1 MEKRRR
7 DLLDT
12 QNPMINYTI
21 YLVLKRALKIKVS
34 SINLYLL
41 FILLFLMQSAELEI
55 NRIRKDF
62 PILTRKINGKPFV
75 YFDNAATTQKPLSVI
90 NKISD
95 FYSFYNS
102 NIHRAVYDVAQEATD
117 AYELT
122 RNKVANFIKAR
133 SPDEIIF
140 TRNATEA
147 INLVAYSWG
156 RKNIRNEDV
165 IILSEQEHH
174 SNIVPWQI
182 LAKEKNAVI
191 KYLKINETGNI
202 DLNELELYL
211 CNNSNIKLVSLCH
224 MSNALGNIVPIQE
237 IIDMAHQHDIPILVD
252 GAQSVPHIKTDV
264 THLDCDFLAFSA
276 HKMLGPTGV
285 GILYT
290 KEKILKDMNPFI
302 SGGDMIKEVHKENTS
317 FNDLPYRFEAGTP
330 NIADVIG
337 FSAALD
343 YLNEIGMENIR
354 SHEIDLTKYALKRM
368 SELKQIKLYGDTNIL
383 NRGGIISF
391 NLGDIHPHDLATI
404 LNNYGIAIRSG
415 HHCAQVLMEKL
426 DISATSRA
434 SFYIYNTKEEI
445 NIFINALGEAIKLF
459 RL

>member
-1 MEKRRR
+1 
-7 DLLDT
+7 
-12 QNPMINYTI
+12 
-21 YLVLKRALKIKVS
+21 
-34 SINLYLL
+34 
-41 FILLFLMQSAELEI
+41 MQSAELEI
-55 NRIRKDF
+55 NKIRKDF
-62 PILTRKINGKPFV
+62 PILTRKINGKPLI

-95 FYSFYNS
+95 YYSSYNS
-102 NIHRAVYDVAQEATD
+102 NIHRAVYDIAEEATD

-122 RNKVANFIKAR
+122 RKKVCKFINA
-133 SPDEIIF
+133 SSTDEIIF

-156 RKNIRNEDV
+156 RKNIKNGDV
-165 IILSEQEHH
+165 IILSEHEHH

-182 LAKEKNAVI
+182 LAKEKNAEL
-191 KYLKINETGNI
+191 KFLKIDETGNLN
-202 DLNELELYL
+202 LNELEFYL
-211 CNNSNIKLVSLCH
+211 NNNNNNIKLISLCH
-224 MSNALGNIVPIQE
+224 MSNALGNIVPIDQ
-237 IIDMAHQHDIPILVD
+237 IIDMVHGYGIPIFVD

-264 THLDCDFLAFSA
+264 TSLDCDFLAFSA

-290 KEKILKDMNPFI
+290 KKNILEEMDPFI

-337 FSAALD
+337 FSAALA
-343 YLNEIGMENIR
+343 YLNEIGMDNIR

-368 SELKQIKLYGDTNIL
+368 SELKQIKLYGDTNIR

-404 LNNYGIAIRSG
+404 LNNHGIAIRSG
-415 HHCAQVLMEKL
+415 HHCAQILMEKL
-426 DISATSRA
+426 DVSATSRA

-459 RL
+459 QL

>member
-1 MEKRRR
+1 
-7 DLLDT
+7 
-12 QNPMINYTI
+12 
-21 YLVLKRALKIKVS
+21 
-34 SINLYLL
+34 
-41 FILLFLMQSAELEI
+41 MQSAELEI
-55 NRIRKDF
+55 NKIRKDF

-75 YFDNAATTQKPLSVI
+75 YLDNAATTQKPLSVI
-90 NKISD
+90 NKISEY
-95 FYSFYNS
+95 YSFYNS
-102 NIHRAVYDVAQEATD
+102 NIHRAVYDTAEEATD

-122 RNKVANFIKAR
+122 RNKVGKFINAR
-133 SPDEIIF
+133 STDEIIF

-156 RKNIRNEDV
+156 RKNIKNGDI

-191 KYLKINETGNI
+191 KYLKINETGNLN
-202 DLNELELYL
+202 LNELEFYL
-211 CNNSNIKLVSLCH
+211 NNNNNNVKLISLCH
-224 MSNALGNIVPIQE
+224 MSNALGNIIPIHQ
-237 IIDMAHQHDIPILVD
+237 IIDTAHEYGIPILVD
-252 GAQSVPHIKTDV
+252 GAQSVPHIKTNV
-264 THLDCDFLAFSA
+264 TDLDCDFLVFSA

-290 KEKILKDMNPFI
+290 KKNILEEMDPFI
-302 SGGDMIKEVHKENTS
+302 SGGDMIKEVHKENTL

-459 RL
+459 QL

>member
-1 MEKRRR
+1 
-7 DLLDT
+7 
-12 QNPMINYTI
+12 
-21 YLVLKRALKIKVS
+21 
-34 SINLYLL
+34 
-41 FILLFLMQSAELEI
+41 MQSAELEI
-55 NRIRKDF
+55 NKIRQDF

-75 YFDNAATTQKPLSVI
+75 YLDNAATTQKPLSVI
-90 NKISD
+90 NKISEY
-95 FYSFYNS
+95 YSFYNS
-102 NIHRAVYDVAQEATD
+102 NIHRAVYDTAEEATD

-122 RNKVANFIKAR
+122 RNKVGKFINAR
-133 SPDEIIF
+133 STDEIIF

-156 RKNIRNEDV
+156 RKNIKNGDI

-182 LAKEKNAVI
+182 LAKEKNAII
-191 KYLKINETGNI
+191 KYLKINETGNLN
-202 DLNELELYL
+202 LNELEFYL
-211 CNNSNIKLVSLCH
+211 NNNSNVKLISLCH
-224 MSNALGNIVPIQE
+224 MSNALGNIIPIHQ
-237 IIDMAHQHDIPILVD
+237 IIDTAHEYGIPILVD
-252 GAQSVPHIKTDV
+252 GAQSVPHIKTNV
-264 THLDCDFLAFSA
+264 TDLDCDFLVFSA

-285 GILYT
+285 GILFT
-290 KEKILKDMNPFI
+290 KKNILEEMDPFI
-302 SGGDMIKEVHKENTS
+302 SGGDMIKEVHKENTL

-426 DISATSRA
+426 DVSATSRA

-459 RL
+459 QL

>member
-1 MEKRRR
+1 
-7 DLLDT
+7 
-12 QNPMINYTI
+12 
-21 YLVLKRALKIKVS
+21 
-34 SINLYLL
+34 
-41 FILLFLMQSAELEI
+41 MQSAELEI
-55 NRIRKDF
+55 NKIRKDF

-75 YFDNAATTQKPLSVI
+75 YLDNAATTQKPLSVI

-95 FYSFYNS
+95 YYSFYNS
-102 NIHRAVYDVAQEATD
+102 NIHRAVYDIAEEATD

-122 RNKVANFIKAR
+122 RNKVGTFINAR
-133 SPDEIIF
+133 FTNEIIF

-147 INLVAYSWG
+147 INLVSYSWG
-156 RKNIRNEDV
+156 RKNIKNGDI

-182 LAKEKNAVI
+182 LAKEKNAII
-191 KYLKINETGNI
+191 KYLKINETGNL
-202 DLNELELYL
+202 DLNELECYL
-211 CNNSNIKLVSLCH
+211 NNNNNNVKLISLCH
-224 MSNALGNIVPIQE
+224 MSNALGNIIPIDQ
-237 IIDMAHQHDIPILVD
+237 IIDMAHGYGIPILVD

-264 THLDCDFLAFSA
+264 TKLDCDFLVFSA

-290 KEKILKDMNPFI
+290 KKNILEEMDPFI

-368 SELKQIKLYGDTNIL
+368 SELKQIKLYGDTNLL

-404 LNNYGIAIRSG
+404 LNSYGIAIRSG

-459 RL
+459 QL

>member
-1 MEKRRR
+1 
-7 DLLDT
+7 
-12 QNPMINYTI
+12 
-21 YLVLKRALKIKVS
+21 
-34 SINLYLL
+34 
-41 FILLFLMQSAELEI
+41 MQSAELEI
-55 NRIRKDF
+55 NKIRKDF

-75 YFDNAATTQKPLSVI
+75 YLDNAATTQKPLSVI
-90 NKISD
+90 NKISE

-102 NIHRAVYDVAQEATD
+102 NIHRAVYDTAEEATD

-122 RNKVANFIKAR
+122 RSKVGNFINAR
-133 SPDEIIF
+133 STDEIIF

-156 RKNIRNEDV
+156 RKNIKNGDI

-191 KYLKINETGNI
+191 KYLKINETGNLN
-202 DLNELELYL
+202 LNELEFYL
-211 CNNSNIKLVSLCH
+211 NNNNNNVKLISLCH
-224 MSNALGNIVPIQE
+224 MSNALGNIIPLDQ
-237 IIDMAHQHDIPILVD
+237 IIDMAHEYGIPILVD

-264 THLDCDFLAFSA
+264 TDLDCDFLVFSA

-290 KEKILKDMNPFI
+290 KKNILEEMDPFI
-302 SGGDMIKEVHKENTS
+302 SGGDMIKEVHKENTL

-354 SHEIDLTKYALKRM
+354 RHEIDLTKYALKRM
-368 SELKQIKLYGDTNIL
+368 SELKQIKLYGDTNIH

-459 RL
+459 QL

>member
-1 MEKRRR
+1 
-7 DLLDT
+7 
-12 QNPMINYTI
+12 
-21 YLVLKRALKIKVS
+21 
-34 SINLYLL
+34 
-41 FILLFLMQSAELEI
+41 MQSAELEI
-55 NRIRKDF
+55 NKIRKDF
-62 PILTRKINGKPFV
+62 PILTRKINGKPFI

-95 FYSFYNS
+95 YYSSYNS
-102 NIHRAVYDVAQEATD
+102 NIHRAVYDIAEEATD

-122 RNKVANFIKAR
+122 RKKVCKFINA
-133 SPDEIIF
+133 SSTDEIIF

-156 RKNIRNEDV
+156 RKNIKNGDV
-165 IILSEQEHH
+165 IILSEHEHH

-182 LAKEKNAVI
+182 LAKEKNAEL
-191 KYLKINETGNI
+191 KFLKIDETGNLN
-202 DLNELELYL
+202 LNELEFYL
-211 CNNSNIKLVSLCH
+211 NNNNIKLISLCH
-224 MSNALGNIVPIQE
+224 MSNALGNIVPIDQ
-237 IIDMAHQHDIPILVD
+237 IIDMVHGYGIPIFVD

-264 THLDCDFLAFSA
+264 TSLDCDFLAFSA

-290 KEKILKDMNPFI
+290 KKNILEEMDPFI

-343 YLNEIGMENIR
+343 YLNEIGMDNIR

-368 SELKQIKLYGDTNIL
+368 SELKQIKLYGDTNIR

-404 LNNYGIAIRSG
+404 LNNHGIAIRSG
-415 HHCAQVLMEKL
+415 HHCAQILMEKL
-426 DISATSRA
+426 DVSATSRA

-459 RL
+459 QL

>member
-1 MEKRRR
+1 
-7 DLLDT
+7 
-12 QNPMINYTI
+12 
-21 YLVLKRALKIKVS
+21 
-34 SINLYLL
+34 
-41 FILLFLMQSAELEI
+41 MQSAELEI
-55 NRIRKDF
+55 NKIRKDF

-75 YFDNAATTQKPLSVI
+75 YLDNAATTQKPLSVI
-90 NKISD
+90 NKISEY
-95 FYSFYNS
+95 YSFYNS
-102 NIHRAVYDVAQEATD
+102 NIHRAVYDTAEEATD

-122 RNKVANFIKAR
+122 RSKVGSFINAR
-133 SPDEIIF
+133 STDEIIF
-140 TRNATEA
+140 TRNASEA

-156 RKNIRNEDV
+156 RKNIKNGDI

-191 KYLKINETGNI
+191 KYLKLNETGNLN
-202 DLNELELYL
+202 LNELEFYL
-211 CNNSNIKLVSLCH
+211 NNNNNNNVKLISLCH
-224 MSNALGNIVPIQE
+224 MSNALGNIIPLDQ
-237 IIDMAHQHDIPILVD
+237 IIDMAHEYGIPILVD

-264 THLDCDFLAFSA
+264 TDLDCDFLVFSA

-290 KEKILKDMNPFI
+290 KKNILEEMDPFI
-302 SGGDMIKEVHKENTS
+302 SGGDMIKEVHKENTL

-354 SHEIDLTKYALKRM
+354 RHEIDLTKYALKRM
-368 SELKQIKLYGDTNIL
+368 SELKHIKLYGDTNIH

-426 DISATSRA
+426 NISATSRA

-459 RL
+459 QL

>member
-1 MEKRRR
+1 
-7 DLLDT
+7 
-12 QNPMINYTI
+12 
-21 YLVLKRALKIKVS
+21 
-34 SINLYLL
+34 
-41 FILLFLMQSAELEI
+41 MQSAELEI
-55 NRIRKDF
+55 NKIRQDF

-75 YFDNAATTQKPLSVI
+75 YLDNASTTQKPLSVI
-90 NKISD
+90 NKISEY
-95 FYSFYNS
+95 YSFYNS
-102 NIHRAVYDVAQEATD
+102 NIHRAVYDIAEEATD

-122 RNKVANFIKAR
+122 RGKVGKFINAR
-133 SPDEIIF
+133 SMEEIVF

-156 RKNIRNEDV
+156 RKNIKNGDI

-182 LAKEKNAVI
+182 LAKEKNAHI
-191 KYLKINETGNI
+191 KYLRINETGN
-202 DLNELELYL
+202 LNLKELEYYL
-211 CNNSNIKLVSLCH
+211 NNNNSVKLISLCH
-224 MSNALGNIVPIQE
+224 MSNAFGNIIPIEQ
-237 IIDMAHQHDIPILVD
+237 IIDMAQGYGIPILVD

-264 THLDCDFLAFSA
+264 TNLNCDFLVFSA

-285 GILYT
+285 GILYA
-290 KEKILKDMNPFI
+290 KKHILEEMDPFI

-445 NIFINALGEAIKLF
+445 NIFINVLGEAIKLF

>member
-1 MEKRRR
+1 
-7 DLLDT
+7 
-12 QNPMINYTI
+12 
-21 YLVLKRALKIKVS
+21 
-34 SINLYLL
+34 
-41 FILLFLMQSAELEI
+41 MQSAELEI
-55 NRIRKDF
+55 NKIRKDF
-62 PILTRKINGKPFV
+62 PILTRKINGKPFI

-95 FYSFYNS
+95 YYSSYNS
-102 NIHRAVYDVAQEATD
+102 NIHRAVYDVAEEATN

-122 RNKVANFIKAR
+122 REKVCRFINAT
-133 SPDEIIF
+133 STEEIIF

-156 RKNIRNEDV
+156 RKNIKKGDI

-182 LAKEKNAVI
+182 LAKEKNAEI
-191 KYLKINETGNI
+191 KFLKINETGN
-202 DLNELELYL
+202 LNLDELEFYL
-211 CNNSNIKLVSLCH
+211 NNNNNIKFISLCH
-224 MSNALGNIVPIQE
+224 MSNALGNIVPIDQ
-237 IIDMAHQHDIPILVD
+237 IIDMVHGYGLPILVD

-264 THLDCDFLAFSA
+264 TSLDCDFLAFSA

-290 KEKILKDMNPFI
+290 KKNILEEMDPFI
-302 SGGDMIKEVHKENTS
+302 CGGDMIKEVHKENTS

-337 FSAALD
+337 FSAAID
-343 YLNEIGMENIR
+343 YLNEIGMDNIR
-354 SHEIDLTKYALKRM
+354 NHEIDITKYALKRM
-368 SELKQIKLYGDTNIL
+368 SELKQIKLYGDTDIC
-383 NRGGIISF
+383 NRGGIVSF

-404 LNNYGIAIRSG
+404 LNDHGIAIRSG
-415 HHCAQVLMEKL
+415 HHCAQILMEKL
-426 DISATSRA
+426 DVSATSRA

-459 RL
+459 QL

>member
-1 MEKRRR
+1 
-7 DLLDT
+7 
-12 QNPMINYTI
+12 
-21 YLVLKRALKIKVS
+21 
-34 SINLYLL
+34 
-41 FILLFLMQSAELEI
+41 MQSAELET
-55 NRIRKDF
+55 NKIRKDF

-90 NKISD
+90 NKISNY
-95 FYSFYNS
+95 YSFYNS
-102 NIHRAVYDVAQEATD
+102 NIHRAVYDVAEEATD

-122 RNKVANFIKAR
+122 RSKVCKFINAR
-133 SPDEIIF
+133 SINEIIF

-156 RKNIRNEDV
+156 RKNIRNGDI

-191 KYLKINETGNI
+191 KYLKINETGNLN
-202 DLNELELYL
+202 LNELEFYL
-211 CNNSNIKLVSLCH
+211 NNNNNIKLISLCH
-224 MSNALGNIVPIQE
+224 MSNALGNIVPIDQ
-237 IIDMAHQHDIPILVD
+237 IIDMAHGYGIPILVD
-252 GAQSVPHIKTDV
+252 GAQSVPHLKTDV
-264 THLDCDFLAFSA
+264 THLNCDFLVFSA

-290 KEKILKDMNPFI
+290 KKHILEEMDPFI

-343 YLNEIGMENIR
+343 YLNSIGMENIR

-426 DISATSRA
+426 DVSATSRA

-445 NIFINALGEAIKLF
+445 NIFISALGEAIKLF
-459 RL
+459 QL